1 MNFQTCVCNL
11 AKTYLFWQLY
21 STHTS
26 GSLKWS
32 TVDCTKFSTY
42 SRLPGSAGGQ
52 AAWPPNQVYYYC
64 VGDIHGNIKGASCCS
79 PSAITKNATAA
90 YRSSWRI
97 TFRFPA
103 CDAVYAPCTRTAAYR
118 SSWRIT
124 YYAGPLSCNFR
135 GARSCIRCMPKLS
148 KTKLETL
155 RLLLLAV
162 GSYPRARATRAACM
176 EKIYEIPC
184 AWAAWDLCAGSLLVK
199 STVLLLSVFWCNLVD
214 PCILKTNRSKFTSNL
229 DPVYGDACSAKSFGV
244 RASRSWSYEIWL
256 SIVWRLGW
264 SWCSKAGEWTAK
276 LFCIAN
282 HSAGLQVFGDLISLP
297 CRGRAAAPRK
307 AQKRPPGHAPGQSL
321 FYSSFFTWKSPIWY
335 ATNGDFH
342 YLFLSKSFSP

>member
-1 MNFQTCVCNL
+1 MHGENL
-11 AKTYLFWQLY
+11 RNPVRVGRVGFMRWLPIGQVY
-21 STHTS
+21 STTTFCI
-26 GSLKWS
+26 LMQ
-32 TVDCTKFSTY
+32 
-42 SRLPGSAGGQ
+42 P
-52 AAWPPNQVYYYC
+52 
-64 VGDIHGNIKGASCCS
+64 
-79 PSAITKNATAA
+79 TA
-90 YRSSWRI
+90 
-97 TFRFPA
+97 
-103 CDAVYAPCTRTAAYR
+103 V
-118 SSWRIT
+118 
-124 YYAGPLSCNFR
+124 
-135 GARSCIRCMPKLS
+135 
-148 KTKLETL
+148 
-155 RLLLLAV
+155 
-162 GSYPRARATRAACM
+162 
-176 EKIYEIPC
+176 
-184 AWAAWDLCAGSLLVK
+184 
-199 STVLLLSVFWCNLVD
+199 VD
-214 PCILKTNRSKFTSNL
+214 PCILKTNRSKYTSNL

>member
-1 MNFQTCVCNL
+1 MLFAQCNNKECNGCVPIELTNHFPLSGLRCRVRTVYAHGCVPIELTNHL
-11 AKTYLFWQLY
+11 LRRSAFVQL
-21 STHTS
+21 S
-26 GSLKWS
+26 GSSILHLS
-32 TVDCTKFSTY
+32 IDPAFSII
-42 SRLPGSAGGQ
+42 
-52 AAWPPNQVYYYC
+52 NV
-64 VGDIHGNIKGASCCS
+64 
-79 PSAITKNATAA
+79 
-90 YRSSWRI
+90 
-97 TFRFPA
+97 
-103 CDAVYAPCTRTAAYR
+103 
-118 SSWRIT
+118 
-124 YYAGPLSCNFR
+124 
-135 GARSCIRCMPKLS
+135 KLS